1 MASLFFIIYQ
11 VPCDG
16 QLKMQ
21 KTVCLLPWCLLLSR
35 PLSLPLR
42 GGSCCSLR
50 CLSTSCSC
58 LCCSSFCSFS
68 RSSCCCFMARSSC
81 CNLREEKDMR
91 VCNFF
96 KVQSHHS
103 LPQIAMLISFWNLKV
118 FSLCFNHLLMIEIW
132 RQETKVMMVFISKPS
147 KVFRWFHSLCLPI
160 NKHYQVPTVIWMLL
174 AWTFSF
180 LPCVLTKCRNIP
192 RQRRPT
198 CLLHK
203 VCHTINRLLK

>member
-1 MASLFFIIYQ
+1 MFFFPLDKDIFDKFIFIIYQ

-16 QLKMQ
+16 QLRIRKRA
-21 KTVCLLPWCLLLSR
+21 CLLPWCLLRSR

-91 VCNFF
+91 VCNFLGS
-96 KVQSHHS
+96 KSS
-103 LPQIAMLISFWNLKV
+103 LTAPNCNVISFQNLIV
-118 FSLCFNHLLMIEIW
+118 FSLCFNHL
-132 RQETKVMMVFISKPS
+132 F
-147 KVFRWFHSLCLPI
+147 
-160 NKHYQVPTVIWMLL
+160 YD
-174 AWTFSF
+174 
-180 LPCVLTKCRNIP
+180 
-192 RQRRPT
+192 
-198 CLLHK
+198 
-203 VCHTINRLLK
+203 

>member
-1 MASLFFIIYQ
+1 MQMILTSLMPLFIRLLF
-11 VPCDG
+11 VRWSAKDEG
-16 QLKMQ
+16 R
-21 KTVCLLPWCLLLSR
+21 VHLLPQCLLLSR

-96 KVQSHHS
+96 RLHSHHWPKS
-103 LPQIAMLISFWNLKV
+103 K
-118 FSLCFNHLLMIEIW
+118 CYIW
-132 RQETKVMMVFISKPS
+132 
-147 KVFRWFHSLCLPI
+147 
-160 NKHYQVPTVIWMLL
+160 
-174 AWTFSF
+174 AF
-180 LPCVLTKCRNIP
+180 LELVCIY
-192 RQRRPT
+192 
-198 CLLHK
+198 LHFYPLFGGK
-203 VCHTINRLLK
+203 LLKSKDTQLMS